1 MAINQETQNANG
13 VHLCSSARPGPL
25 CYSQM
30 PTSNAIDHARID
42 ARNSATLAILTAV
55 TCVAAFL
62 VVYGGW
68 GL

>member
-13 VHLCSSARPGPL
+13 VH
-25 CYSQM
+25 
-30 PTSNAIDHARID
+30 HARID
-42 ARNSATLAILTAV
+42 ARNSATLAILTGV